1 MLSDTQALTQL
12 IYLSDPY
19 TDRRGKLTYIVSEM
33 AKKFQSEDAVF
44 FSQSQKQNEI
54 DWENS
59 FSLYSDKSYL
69 GKYINYYRHLDPLY
83 HIQFNRQPIMTVF
96 KTDDIIPYSEFT
108 KLEYY
113 NDFLRPQNQ
122 GKELIVRLCSSSYFF
137 GVIAFQR
144 SERQPNFNNNDM
156 LIAESLI
163 PHLLDYFK
171 NESLLSKTYEEHK
184 LLERWLESQAEG
196 IILLDNKIQPIYC
209 NSIAKEISILISQDL
224 YKPGKRVNGSDSED
238 FLFPSEI
245 IQDCIELKKQ
255 TRQKDSC
262 SRPVSVNKRIINT
275 VNGRFYVE
283 SRLNHF
289 PYQWAS
295 NPGFTVY
302 LRHLDDAEKINRGMT
317 RNECILTKR
326 ELDVIQCVTEGLT
339 NREIAEEL
347 FISAFTVETHLK
359 NILAKTGFRNRTQL
373 ATRIQSM
380 NSGN

>member
-1 MLSDTQALTQL
+1 MFSDTQALTEL

-19 TDRRGKLTYIVSEM
+19 TDWRGKLRYIVSEM
-33 AKKFQSEDAVF
+33 AKKFQAEDAVF

-69 GKYINYYRHLDPLY
+69 DKYIGYYRHLDPLY
-83 HIQFNRQPIMTVF
+83 PAQFNSQPAMTVF
-96 KTDDIIPYSEFT
+96 KTDDIIPYSDLM

-156 LIAESLI
+156 LIAKSLI
-163 PHLLDYFK
+163 THLFDFFK

-184 LLERWLESQAEG
+184 LLECWLESQAEG
-196 IILLDNKIQPIYC
+196 IILLDNKMQPIYC
-209 NSIAKEISILISQDL
+209 NSIAKKISILMSQNL
-224 YKPGKRVNGSDSED
+224 YKPGKRVNGSDSDE
-238 FLFPSEI
+238 LPVPREI
-245 IQDCIELKKQ
+245 IQDCVELKKQ
-255 TRQKDSC
+255 FRQKDDYGY
-262 SRPVSVNKRIINT
+262 PVKKRIINT
-275 VNGRFYVE
+275 VNGRFHTE
-283 SRLNHF
+283 SRLNYF

-302 LRHLDDAEKINRGMT
+302 LRHVDDAEKINRGMT

-326 ELDVIQCVTEGLT
+326 ELDVTQCVTEGLT
-339 NREIAEEL
+339 NREIAEKL
-347 FISAFTVETHLK
+347 FISEFTVETHLK
-359 NILAKTGFRNRTQL
+359 NILMKTGFRNRTQL
-373 ATRIQSM
+373 ASRMQSM

>member
-19 TDRRGKLTYIVSEM
+19 TDWRGKLRYIVSEM
-33 AKKFQSEDAVF
+33 AKKFQAEDAVF

-54 DWENS
+54 DWKNS

-69 GKYINYYRHLDPLY
+69 DKYIGYYRHLDPLY
-83 HIQFNRQPIMTVF
+83 PAQFNSQPVMTVF
-96 KTDDIIPYSEFT
+96 KTDDIIPYSDLT

-122 GKELIVRLCSSSYFF
+122 GKELIVRLCSSLYFF

-171 NESLLSKTYEEHK
+171 NESLLSKTYEERK
-184 LLERWLESQAEG
+184 LLEYWLESQAKG
-196 IILLDNKIQPIYC
+196 IILLDNEIQPIYC
-209 NSIAKEISILISQDL
+209 NSTAKEISILISQNL
-224 YKPGKRVNGSDSED
+224 YKTGKRVNGSDSED
-238 FLFPSEI
+238 FPIPHEI
-245 IQDCIELKKQ
+245 IQDCVELKKQ
-255 TRQKDSC
+255 SLQKDNC
-262 SRPVSVNKRIINT
+262 GRPVLVNKRIINT
-275 VNGRFYVE
+275 AHGRFYAE
-283 SRLNHF
+283 SHLNHF

-295 NPGFTVY
+295 NPSFTVY
-302 LRHLDDAEKINRGMT
+302 LRHVNDAEIINQGMT

-326 ELDVIQCVTEGLT
+326 ELDVTQCVTEGLT
-339 NREIAEEL
+339 NREIAEKL
-347 FISAFTVETHLK
+347 FISEFTVETHLK
-359 NILAKTGFRNRTQL
+359 NILMKTGFRNRTQL
-373 ATRIQSM
+373 ASRIQSM